1 MEQAKRSPRF
11 ERKPKEES
19 ENRRTDKTLWRKYRS
34 GAKPGFSTRLPGRG
48 RAYFDRDLNR
58 IHSEWQHKRAA
69 NLPNLL
75 HQRGTRGLSFEFWT
89 SKELVEKKKRTKKKE
104 RKKGYFHRDEKPPH
118 PRKHAALGFHAR
130 RRGLFLNVSSFS
142 LCLPF
147 NERGNARQRE
157 KLFELWGWKE
167 RTCDCFFF
175 FWKGNRAAWDRDAAP
190 HRN

>member
-75 HQRGTRGLSFEFWT
+75 HQRGTRGPLLNSGHQRSWW
-89 SKELVEKKKRTKKKE
+89 KKKKRTKKKG
-104 RKKGYFHRDEKPPH
+104 KKGKEERLFSSRRKTAASKKTRG
-118 PRKHAALGFHAR
+118 PRFSREETRIVSKR
-130 RRGLFLNVSSFS
+130 FLVLS
-142 LCLPF
+142 LSPF
-147 NERGNARQRE
+147 QWTR
-157 KLFELWGWKE
+157 K
-167 RTCDCFFF
+167 C
-175 FWKGNRAAWDRDAAP
+175 
-190 HRN
+190 